1 MNVNVDILSGL
12 QSTPKLIFKTNFGLG
27 VSLDPVVMIG
37 TAGDEFHVPNPIP
50 GDWIQGWTYV
60 KGTDSTY
67 NYNCLTDLKAFFD
80 SQSIFI
86 IQQLPV
92 AHLTD
97 YTAGQAATTLAT
109 QFDVQIRN
117 TTIPVVAGG
126 KELLIRNI
134 QRNGNGNPQASC
146 QIIRFRDN
154 ASTPIPKIPS
164 IAYRFDCILD
174 SDINNITTSNY
185 VMLTED
191 KTGDTRSSYPS
202 GGFSSS
208 FGSCRFNIL
217 IMKVAGGLYFSSRI
231 DNNAGSVGVYPVD
244 YNPKQGFYFAPFVS
258 SSRQIDVGMVVRGA
272 TSGAMGTVS
281 FSELRVNTWT
291 GGSGKGVLVITA
303 ATGSFTMAGEVL
315 QIQVGGV
322 WTTACTAT
330 NLWTGLENKN
340 LTNPEDKYRYN
351 DTAPG
356 TVPLNT
362 PIRIE
367 VRRILPAS
375 RDDITTGITQAVMTN
390 LSTGARLTLCDFRGG
405 IQLGA
410 LEDPITRFISV
421 NAYTDYNLTA
431 YPGDKTI
438 EIQHSITNLEYWTD
452 FPEEII

>member
-1 MNVNVDILSGL
+1 MNNVNVDALSGF
-12 QSTPKLIFKTNFGLG
+12 QSTPKLIFKTNFGAG
-27 VSLDPVVMIG
+27 VSLDPVLMIG
-37 TAGDEFHVPNPIP
+37 GAGAWV
-50 GDWIQGWTYV
+50 QGWTYI

-67 NYNCLTDLKAFFD
+67 NYNCLTDLKNFFG

-86 IQQLPV
+86 IQELP
-92 AHLTD
+92 AANLTD
-97 YTAGQAATTLAT
+97 ANATDAATTLAT
-109 QFDVQIRN
+109 QFDIQIRD
-117 TTIPVVAGG
+117 TTISVISGG
-126 KELLIRNI
+126 KELLLRNI
-134 QRNGNGNPQASC
+134 QRNGASNSQASC

-154 ASTPIPKIPS
+154 ATTPIPKIPS

-174 SDINNITTSNY
+174 PDINNITTSNY
-185 VMLTED
+185 VMFTED
-191 KTGDTRSSYPS
+191 KGGDLRSSYPS
-202 GGFSSS
+202 GGFSTSI
-208 FGSCRFNIL
+208 GSHRFNIL
-217 IMKVAGGLYFSSRI
+217 IMKAAGGLYFSSRI
-231 DNNAGSVGVYPVD
+231 DNNGGAVGIYPVD
-244 YNPKQGFYFAPFVS
+244 DNPKQGFYFAPFIS
-258 SSRQIDVGMVVRGA
+258 SSKQIDVGMSVRGLS
-272 TSGAMGTVS
+272 SGAVGTVS
-281 FSELRVNTWT
+281 FSELRVATWT
-291 GGSGKGVLVITA
+291 GGSGKGVLVITD
-303 ATGSFTMAGEVL
+303 TIGTFNMAGEVL

-322 WTTACTAT
+322 WTNACTAT

-390 LSTGARLTLCDFRGG
+390 LSTGERLTLCDFRGG

-452 FPEEII
+452 FPEPII